1 MKTFEQLELRLWQTL
16 QDAQAVPEDA
26 DLDLLWNELETAIV
40 GRDLKEQL
48 EVSAEAILQMAGLVQ
63 ERCMFRFE
71 ALVARYSDEGPAM
84 PADAFD
90 PYVRQSMEVDFD
102 QFIEAIGR
110 KEHEYPE
117 SRELYSVVAEVSK
130 EELLESLEDESA
142 VEDLMERLEHDES
155 VGEWATAIVLWMKRQ
170 GLVQVGFVELLDG
183 AGLEVV
189 KTWLAVLLGGFE
201 LRQDRGFYDGDAIVV
216 GLEK

>member
-16 QDAQAVPEDA
+16 QDAHAVPEDA
-26 DLDLLWNELETAIV
+26 DLDLLWDELETAIV

-63 ERCMFRFE
+63 ERSRFRFE
-71 ALVARYSDEGPAM
+71 ALVARHSDEGPAM

-102 QFIEAIGR
+102 QFVEAIGR

-117 SRELYSVVAEVSK
+117 SRELFTVVAEVSK
-130 EELLESLEDESA
+130 EELLNLLEPESTLEPMPVLE
-142 VEDLMERLEHDES
+142 LEHDED
-155 VGEWATAIVLWMKRQ
+155 VAAWAAIVRGWMIVNNCRC
-170 GLVQVGFVELLDG
+170 GSISELV
-183 AGLEVV
+183 
-189 KTWLAVLLGGFE
+189 
-201 LRQDRGFYDGDAIVV
+201 DATN
-216 GLEK
+216 LPYS